1 MDHVARVNVVAG
13 DGRLRVDV
21 EAEDRGNGTLAVA
34 SARARSVERGERA
47 IRSPQE
53 AMTHIAVVSVVSRDG
68 ACRVNATVAEGAL
81 RKRSCA
87 CTRSIKHSETA
98 VSSAHVGV
106 NHIGCLTVPSGDRPS
121 RVLAVGAGALASAS
135 ARARSVENSHGAV
148 PGPYETVSRQGRV
161 TGKSRDFPRLRD
173 IEGDRALVGACARA
187 RSIECGEGGLA
198 CSCGKDQPERGPG

>member
-1 MDHVARVNVVAG
+1 DPYFTSYGLKQTCRGLRVPQEAVNDIIRVSIVSRDRPCWVIAVGNGTLESASARAWSVERRKSAVVSAHEAVTHIARVNVVSR
-13 DGRLRVDV
+13 DRPLRVDV
-21 EAEDRGNGTLAVA
+21 EAEDRGKGTLAVA

-98 VSSAHVGV
+98 VSSAHVGRSEERRV
-106 NHIGCLTVPSGDRPS
+106 GKECRRRRRGS
-121 RVLAVGAGALASAS
+121 R
-135 ARARSVENSHGAV
+135 
-148 PGPYETVSRQGRV
+148 
-161 TGKSRDFPRLRD
+161 
-173 IEGDRALVGACARA
+173 
-187 RSIECGEGGLA
+187 
-198 CSCGKDQPERGPG
+198 

>member
-1 MDHVARVNVVAG
+1 LEGTAETGICMVVFGVGSRGRARGVV
-13 DGRLRVDV
+13 RK
-21 EAEDRGNGTLAVA
+21 GNGTLDGA

-106 NHIGCLTVPSGDRPS
+106 NHI
-121 RVLAVGAGALASAS
+121 
-135 ARARSVENSHGAV
+135 
-148 PGPYETVSRQGRV
+148 
-161 TGKSRDFPRLRD
+161 
-173 IEGDRALVGACARA
+173 
-187 RSIECGEGGLA
+187 
-198 CSCGKDQPERGPG
+198 